1 MNSKR
6 VVQIQMNQFQTLK
19 EKARSELLL
28 NNFEASLNLYNIC
41 IGIHRFSRFYLY
53 KECEGFLSEGF
64 EPREKSIIYLNIA
77 ICFINLKRTE
87 EAIKSIDKSIESDVT
102 YIKAY
107 YRKAGLL
114 KALEKY
120 EEALEIC
127 QKALKIEQN
136 KEIFLLIVKFYEK

>member
-28 NNFEASLNLYNIC
+28 NNFEASLN
-41 IGIHRFSRFYLY
+41 LY